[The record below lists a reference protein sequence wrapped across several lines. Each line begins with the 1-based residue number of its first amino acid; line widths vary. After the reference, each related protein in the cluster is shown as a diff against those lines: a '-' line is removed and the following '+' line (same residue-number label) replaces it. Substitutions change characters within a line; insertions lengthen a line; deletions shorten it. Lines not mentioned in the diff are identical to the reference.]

1 MSSDEPRFIPFRS
14 AAIPTEAGLERGE
27 RLYAELD
34 TRRSVRFFSDAPVP
48 RAMIETAIRTA
59 STAPSGA
66 HMQPWTFVAISD
78 PEVKRRIRLA
88 AEREEHALYEE
99 GRISEE
105 WREALEPLGTTWEK
119 PFLETVPWI
128 VVLFAQ
134 RSGLHPDGSKRKHY
148 YVSESVGIAA
158 GLFIASLHRMGLA
171 TLTHTP
177 SPMGFL
183 SELLGRPARE
193 SPTILFPIGY
203 PSEDCV
209 VPNLKRKEL
218 HEVSEWFEG

>member
-1 MSSDEPRFIPFRS
+1 MWWQPF
-14 AAIPTEAGLERGE
+14 GLMRGH
-27 RLYAELD
+27 AW
-34 TRRSVRFFSDAPVP
+34 V
-48 RAMIETAIRTA
+48 
-59 STAPSGA
+59 
-66 HMQPWTFVAISD
+66 
-78 PEVKRRIRLA
+78 LA
-88 AEREEHALYEE
+88 L
-99 GRISEE
+99 
-105 WREALEPLGTTWEK
+105 P
-119 PFLETVPWI
+119 
-128 VVLFAQ
+128 
-134 RSGLHPDGSKRKHY
+134 SGLHPDGSKRKHY

-209 VPNLKRKEL
+209 VPDLKRKEL
-218 HEVSEWFEG
+218 HEISEWFED

>member
-78 PEVKRRIRLA
+78 PEVKRRIRIA

-105 WREALEPLGTTWEK
+105 WREALEPLFAKYGVDLYICGHVHSYERTLPVLNGTATS
-119 PFLETVPWI
+119 
-128 VVLFAQ
+128 
-134 RSGLHPDGSKRKHY
+134 SGYHQPTSTSH
-148 YVSESVGIAA
+148 VMVGGAGA
-158 GLFIASLHRMGLA
+158 GLSHSWSHRQPQWSKSRVIEYAVGVIEIPDA
-171 TLTHTP
+171 HTLTWKLMATDKP
-177 SPMGFL
+177 NGTAPLDTF
-183 SELLGRPARE
+183 
-193 SPTILFPIGY
+193 TIT
-203 PSEDCV
+203 
-209 VPNLKRKEL
+209 K
-218 HEVSEWFEG
+218 